1 MIPIFVQTHMF
12 DLKMLDFSSVGIIAV
27 SDKKRDSS
35 PIQWFGGRV
44 KGSVWGIHIPHDYI
58 LLVFPI

>member
-27 SDKKRDSS
+27 LDKKRDSS
-35 PIQWFGGRV
+35 PIQWSGGRV